1 MGSRPLQDIRS
12 LHWPLPPHL
21 VLILHFTAG
30 EDPDNRDAMRN
41 TLLSM
46 LATLMCTLAAS
57 IDVTPMSGFDLEKAA
72 GKWYMVGFATNAQWF
87 VNHKAGMKTGTAMLV
102 PTAGGDLD
110 LSYANLNSDGTCWRM
125 THLAKKTETPGR
137 FTFRSQV
144 WNNENDM
151 RIVDIVYDDYALVH
165 TIKTKD
171 GVSEVLNKL
180 YSRSAEANPAMQ
192 LKFRQF
198 SLETGI
204 LADNIV
210 LLPQNAECPEV

>member
-1 MGSRPLQDIRS
+1 
-12 LHWPLPPHL
+12 
-21 VLILHFTAG
+21 
-30 EDPDNRDAMRN
+30 MRN

-46 LATLMCTLAAS
+46 LVALMCALAACTE
-57 IDVTPMSGFDLEKAA
+57 VTPVADFDLQKMA

-87 VNHKAGMKTGTAMLV
+87 VNHKAGMKMGTAVLK
-102 PTAGGDLD
+102 PTDGGDLD
-110 LSYANLNSDGTCWRM
+110 LSYANLNADGTCWRM

-144 WNNENDM
+144 WNNDNDM
-151 RIVDIVYDDYALVH
+151 RIAEVVYDDYALVH

-180 YSRSAEANPAMQ
+180 YSRTTTATTALQ
-192 LKFRQF
+192 QKFTQF
-198 SLETGI
+198 SLQSGI

-210 LLPQNAECPEV
+210 ILPENAECPEA